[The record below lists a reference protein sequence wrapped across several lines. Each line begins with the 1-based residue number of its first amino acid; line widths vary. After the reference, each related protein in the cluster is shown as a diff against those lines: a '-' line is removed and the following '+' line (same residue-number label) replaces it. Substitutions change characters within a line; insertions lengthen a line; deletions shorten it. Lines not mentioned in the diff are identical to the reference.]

1 MYQKSSSMS
10 SFRSTKLPSFTL
22 IFLVIMFLIVES
34 IDSNMIPGNNNDNYN
49 DKGNL
54 PIRKSDTKEL
64 PPPTK
69 YSDGDKTKTQKT
81 TVKTTEKPTTTS
93 KTTQKPT
100 TSKPTTHSSAKP
112 TTKNPNVTS
121 TTSKPNGSNS
131 IKISNLIILSF
142 LILFLTLICQF

>member
-1 MYQKSSSMS
+1 MS
-10 SFRSTKLPSFTL
+10 SFRLTKLSSFTL

-69 YSDGDKTKTQKT
+69 YSDGVKTTTQKT
-81 TVKTTEKPTTTS
+81 TVKTTE
-93 KTTQKPT
+93 KPT

>member
-1 MYQKSSSMS
+1 MS

-69 YSDGDKTKTQKT
+69 YSDGVKTTTQKT

-93 KTTQKPT
+93 KTTQ
-100 TSKPTTHSSAKP
+100 KPTTHSSAKP